1 MESLWQQLLQFNFE
15 MLSLFCLVEVIWK
28 KYFLTI
34 YLLLLFVFSGGLV
47 ISAQWMVAGY
57 EILQNLL
64 YGKTTVQIYQK
75 QSNGLTRLYPNAKNL
90 LIENLR
96 SLDVLYITQSILQ
109 NIYTCSLLSL
119 SFGLKKCLEYVWWHV
134 QCKIISSVTGT

>member
-1 MESLWQQLLQFNFE
+1 

-96 SLDVLYITQSILQ
+96 SLDVLYITQSILL

>member
-1 MESLWQQLLQFNFE
+1 

-75 QSNGLTRLYPNAKNL
+75 QSNGLTRLSKRQESSNWKSQEPRCTIYHSINFAKHLHMQLTIIEFWFKEMSGICVMACTMQDNL
-90 LIENLR
+90 
-96 SLDVLYITQSILQ
+96 
-109 NIYTCSLLSL
+109 
-119 SFGLKKCLEYVWWHV
+119 KCYRYLTA
-134 QCKIISSVTGT
+134 S

>member
-1 MESLWQQLLQFNFE
+1 MESLWQQLLEFNFE